1 MNAYLFLNPLAS
13 SVGLTFQNAD
23 AIMNFDMK
31 RHAGKELSRPLSE
44 NRRKVRGGERA
55 GSSSPLRRMYAS
67 MLRAGNGAAGIPR

>member
-44 NRRKVRGGERA
+44 NRRKVRDGERA
-55 GSSSPLRRMYAS
+55 G
-67 MLRAGNGAAGIPR
+67 